1 MYGKKDKSYQ
11 YKVRYI
17 HHDGHESES
26 SLKTDTKD
34 TLLIDDMLT
43 GRAKASFDVIID
55 TNTVKTAKVEVQYKD
70 TSLGLKEEFSKWF
83 DQTDTWDWSMRLRE
97 DATNKFKYRY
107 FAQFQDDMIYSSPW
121 IETESDENIP
131 PIHLKRYPKTLMID
145 GGLIDWN
152 EWQVIYVSVSYSDE
166 EHNYTV
172 QKNIRL
178 DKDNFLQT
186 FDVLAFS
193 AEAKP
198 FKYSLRYAKAG
209 SAPITVEEKEDNA
222 GLIIIEPPM
231 I

>member
-1 MYGKKDKSYQ
+1 
-11 YKVRYI
+11 
-17 HHDGHESES
+17 
-26 SLKTDTKD
+26 
-34 TLLIDDMLT
+34 MLT

-209 SAPITVEEKEDNA
+209 SAPITVDEKEDNA
-222 GLIIIEPPM
+222 GLIIIHPPM